1 MDTVTSRDGTTIAF
15 DTSGKGA
22 PVIFVGPALAD
33 RSAGAPLAAPL
44 ARTFTV
50 FNYDR
55 RGRGDSG
62 DTPPYA
68 VQREVED
75 LAALVE
81 AAGGSAFVVGGSSGA
96 VLALDAAAHG
106 LAVTKV
112 ALYEPPFIL
121 DASRQ
126 VPDDLLQQLT
136 ARLDAG
142 RRGEAVAYWMTVL
155 MGVPADQVAGMR
167 QAPFWQGLERLAST
181 LAYDAAIMEGIQTG
195 GPLPRDRWAG
205 LTVPTLV
212 RTVGPARRSC
222 TARPR
227 PWLTCCLMVGAA
239 PWPGRPPRWTQ
250 WSWPTWWPSSSP
262 VERHLRHRA
271 QAP

>member
-1 MDTVTSRDGTTIAF
+1 
-15 DTSGKGA
+15 
-22 PVIFVGPALAD
+22 
-33 RSAGAPLAAPL
+33 
-44 ARTFTV
+44 
-50 FNYDR
+50 
-55 RGRGDSG
+55 
-62 DTPPYA
+62 
-68 VQREVED
+68 VED

-181 LAYDAAIMEGIQTG
+181 LAYDAAIMEGTQTG

-212 RTVGPARRSC
+212 MDG
-222 TARPR
+222 
-227 PWLTCCLMVGAA
+227 GAS
-239 PWPGRPPRWTQ
+239 PPFMH
-250 WSWPTWWPSSSP
+250 SA
-262 VERHLRHRA
+262 A
-271 QAP
+271 QALADLLPDGRRRTLAGQTHAVDPVVLADVVAEFFTS